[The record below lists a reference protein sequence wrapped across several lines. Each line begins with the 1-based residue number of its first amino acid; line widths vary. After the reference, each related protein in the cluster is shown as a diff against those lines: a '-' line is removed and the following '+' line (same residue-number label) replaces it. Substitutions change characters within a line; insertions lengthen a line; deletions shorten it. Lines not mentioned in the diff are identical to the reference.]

1 MMRKILVMMQEK
13 LLKLRQSRCLLL
25 HLLLSLSS
33 TGSLVQAIL
42 THIFKTCSKGFR
54 LTWITASRD

>member
-33 TGSLVQAIL
+33 TGSQV
-42 THIFKTCSKGFR
+42 
-54 LTWITASRD
+54 